1 MGRALL
7 ASRGMRRLHRR
18 ADGVGVGGRGA
29 LVEQGPF
36 SLRECPP
43 LLAQEPLPL
52 SVTQRR
58 QARPL
63 LLAEELV
70 C

>member
-7 ASRGMRRLHRR
+7 APRGMRRLHRR

-52 SVTQRR
+52 RVTQGW

-63 LLAEELV
+63 FLAEELV
-70 C
+70 

>member
-1 MGRALL
+1 MGPALL
-7 ASRGMRRLHRR
+7 ESRGMRRLHRR
-18 ADGVGVGGRGA
+18 AGGVGIGGRGA
-29 LVEQGPF
+29 LDEQGPF

-52 SVTQRR
+52 RVTQGW